1 MSKNV
6 PSNHEPPI
14 SPADWDAIVA
24 AAFSPDA
31 EPHVFSDRYQK
42 QKQKQEELL
51 MPKKSIRGR
60 KTIVIAAILAAAVV
74 AIPTSAYA
82 VNRIYQASIQSTG
95 SYQKD
100 VVIDAGDSTL
110 DTRTQSLQ
118 VGWMPDGM
126 TLDKNSGK
134 YHDDQNRGV
143 TMLFWKMQDGDLLQ
157 TVNRGIVHSE
167 TETINGNQVFFL
179 QRDSANLPDGQM
191 DYRNI
196 VWVAFS
202 NTPYAAQFYAT
213 DDLTK
218 EELTQIAEHLSLSPA
233 EQETASLWQPEESL
247 IESSGAAPATACD
260 VNQLS
265 YVNIGDT
272 LTTEETVSLTLDALS
287 TQNTFAG
294 ISTDGIGQ
302 DCDYSSYQN
311 ADGTIADN
319 TRTWYSY
326 GDGVNTLDEAIKTET
341 IPQTILTFQLTY
353 TNNGTEA
360 VETCVCPQL
369 FRMQA
374 DGTFPAYTEEAETEY
389 YVDSCDLNMTGEFFS
404 FSSSGSH
411 SKNNVLL
418 QPGETQTVTVAFV
431 VDADQL
437 DELYLVPAPH
447 GYELPEEVTQ
457 SPILQVS
464 SALNR

>member
-42 QKQKQEELL
+42 QKQKQEELF
-51 MPKKSIRGR
+51 MQKKSIRGR

-143 TMLFWKMQDGDLLQ
+143 TMLFWKM
-157 TVNRGIVHSE
+157 
-167 TETINGNQVFFL
+167 
-179 QRDSANLPDGQM
+179 

-247 IESSGAAPATACD
+247 IESSGDAPATACD

-272 LTTEETVSLTLDALS
+272 LTTEETVSLKLDALS

-294 ISTDGIGQ
+294 ISTDSIGQ
-302 DCDYSSYQN
+302 DCDYSCYQN
-311 ADGTIADN
+311 AMA
-319 TRTWYSY
+319 R
-326 GDGVNTLDEAIKTET
+326 LQT
-341 IPQTILTFQLTY
+341 IPVH
-353 TNNGTEA
+353 GTA
-360 VETCVCPQL
+360 TA
-369 FRMQA
+369 M
-374 DGTFPAYTEEAETEY
+374 
-389 YVDSCDLNMTGEFFS
+389 
-404 FSSSGSH
+404 GSTRWMKP
-411 SKNNVLL
+411 SKRK
-418 QPGETQTVTVAFV
+418 PFHK
-431 VDADQL
+431 
-437 DELYLVPAPH
+437 PF
-447 GYELPEEVTQ
+447 
-457 SPILQVS
+457 
-464 SALNR
+464 

>member
-1 MSKNV
+1 
-6 PSNHEPPI
+6 
-14 SPADWDAIVA
+14 
-24 AAFSPDA
+24 
-31 EPHVFSDRYQK
+31 
-42 QKQKQEELL
+42 

-126 TLDKNSGK
+126 TIDKNSGK

-143 TMLFWKMQDGDLLQ
+143 TMLFWKMQDGDFLQ

-179 QRDSANLPDGQM
+179 QRAAANLPDGQM

-247 IESSGAAPATACD
+247 IESSGDAPATACN
-260 VNQLS
+260 VNNLS

-272 LTTEETVSLTLDALS
+272 LTTEETVSLKLDALS

-294 ISTDGIGQ
+294 ISTDSIGQ
-302 DCDYSSYQN
+302 DCDYSRYQN

-374 DGTFPAYTEEAETEY
+374 DGTFPAYTAEAEREY
-389 YVDSCDLNMTGEFFS
+389 SVDSCDLNITGEFFS
-404 FSSSGSH
+404 FASSGSH

-418 QPGETQTVTVAFV
+418 QPGETQTVTVAFL

-437 DELYLVPAPH
+437 DELYLVPSPH

-457 SPILQVS
+457 SPILQVA